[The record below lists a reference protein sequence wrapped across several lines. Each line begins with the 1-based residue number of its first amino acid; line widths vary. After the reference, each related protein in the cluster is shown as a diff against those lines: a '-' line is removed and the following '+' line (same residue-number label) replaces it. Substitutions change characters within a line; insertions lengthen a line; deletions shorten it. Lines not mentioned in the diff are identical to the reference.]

1 MACNTDQAV
10 TLSWVAGDTE
20 HFVINRLAGTDR
32 VPVDMTGMTATMS
45 LRRKVTD
52 VTPSLTVSGLITIAE
67 GKIDFTA
74 SSTETRALANGRRT
88 AKYVFD
94 CQVSDGV
101 NVTTIV
107 GGAINVSLDV
117 TR

>member
-1 MACNTDQAV
+1 MVCTNKQLVGLTW
-10 TLSWVAGDTE
+10 TAGDTE
-20 HFVINRLAGTDR
+20 HFVINRLDPDR
-32 VPVDMTGMTATMS
+32 VPIDMTGMTTTMS

-52 VTPSLTVSGLITIAE
+52 ASPAITVDGIITVSE
-67 GKIDFTA
+67 GKIDFAATG
-74 SSTETRALANGRRT
+74 TQTRALVNGRRN

-94 CQVSDGV
+94 CQVTDGV

-107 GGAINVSLDV
+107 GGTIDVTLDV

>member
-1 MACNTDQAV
+1 MACTNKQLVGLTW
-10 TLSWVAGDTE
+10 TAGDTE
-20 HFVINRLAGTDR
+20 HFVINRLADG
-32 VPVDMTGMTATMS
+32 VPVDMTGLTATMS

-52 VTPSLTVSGLITIAE
+52 MTPALTLTGAITINE

-74 SSTETRALANGRRT
+74 SSTQTRALANGRRT

-94 CQVSDGV
+94 AQVSDGV
-101 NVTTIV
+101 NVTTFV
-107 GGAINVSLDV
+107 GGTVGVSLDV

>member
-1 MACNTDQAV
+1 MACNADQAV
-10 TLSWVAGDTE
+10 KLSWVAGDTE

-52 VTPSLTVSGLITIAE
+52 VTPTLTVTGAITIAE

-74 SSTETRALANGRRT
+74 SSADTRLLANGRRI

-107 GGAINVSLDV
+107 GGVIEVSLDV